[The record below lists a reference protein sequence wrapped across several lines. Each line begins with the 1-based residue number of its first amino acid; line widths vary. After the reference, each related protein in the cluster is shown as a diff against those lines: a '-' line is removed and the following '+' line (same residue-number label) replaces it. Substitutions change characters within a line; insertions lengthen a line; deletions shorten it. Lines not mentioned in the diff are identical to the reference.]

1 MKPRF
6 PRVSGLVL
14 AALLAASLAPGA
26 EEPSNSGFRERMTE
40 IEHKAGGRLGV
51 AALDT
56 GTGRRLEFR
65 AGERFALCS
74 TFKLLLVSAVL
85 SRVDAHRETLDRLVA
100 YGERELE
107 DYAPIARKHL
117 PEGGL
122 TISELCAAV
131 IEYSDNTAAN
141 LLLRVIG
148 GPDGL
153 TRYVRSLG
161 DPVTRLDRDEPSL
174 NSNLPGDERDTTS
187 PAAMLGAMTKLLTGE
202 VLSSVSRQQLE
213 TWLVDSK
220 VGATRLRAG
229 LNPAWR
235 VGNRTGSGEHG
246 ATNDVAI
253 VWPLHGSP
261 FLVAVYYTDSTSPA
275 AVRDSVVAEVGAAVS
290 TAFGR
295 R

>member
-1 MKPRF
+1 
-6 PRVSGLVL
+6 
-14 AALLAASLAPGA
+14 
-26 EEPSNSGFRERMTE
+26 
-40 IEHKAGGRLGV
+40 
-51 AALDT
+51 
-56 GTGRRLEFR
+56 
-65 AGERFALCS
+65 
-74 TFKLLLVSAVL
+74 
-85 SRVDAHRETLDRLVA
+85 
-100 YGERELE
+100 
-107 DYAPIARKHL
+107 
-117 PEGGL
+117 
-122 TISELCAAV
+122 
-131 IEYSDNTAAN
+131 
-141 LLLRVIG
+141 
-148 GPDGL
+148 
-153 TRYVRSLG
+153 
-161 DPVTRLDRDEPSL
+161 VTRLDRDEPSL

-235 VGNRTGSGEHG
+235 VGTPTGSGEHG

-290 TAFGR
+290 TRLGAGR
-295 R
+295 RDAQRAQEVDQHVQRHQSAGRYVRQVPIRFSAVFPLEKSGKWVTLRSSETPATRFPILPPNP